1 MCVSMFRSSL
11 YAFAWSCSQSVC
23 APAVCIYVWSLCANV
38 HTAASVTWLV
48 SVGSNQSN
56 GDLISQ
62 QYVCFLGSQGTPTTH
77 SQLLLFATIAKD
89 LCNANKNGRSQDLNG
104 NLILCLFVLCLLH
117 FMHLLWQ
124 VPVNG
129 RQERYIG
136 DKKKA
141 HPLKKTSLVH
151 PWAFLTLHFTL
162 FQLLYCYLLANA
174 FITASH
180 FALSNTSTKHT
191 QTHRTAILS
200 LAPVR
205 LRTSVLGDNNFP

>member
-1 MCVSMFRSSL
+1 MVLQPVCVCTCCVYL
-11 YAFAWSCSQSVC
+11 CVESVC
-23 APAVCIYVWSLCANV
+23 KCTHSCIRDMTCLCGIQPEQRRFNLTAVRVFFWAARAP
-38 HTAASVTWLV
+38 
-48 SVGSNQSN
+48 
-56 GDLISQ
+56 
-62 QYVCFLGSQGTPTTH
+62 PTTH
-77 SQLLLFATIAKD
+77 AQLPLFSTIAKD

-124 VPVNG
+124 VPGNG
-129 RQERYIG
+129 RQERYIW

-141 HPLKKTSLVH
+141 HPLKKTALVH
-151 PWAFLTLHFTL
+151 LWAFLTLHFTL
-162 FQLLYCYLLANA
+162 FQLLYCYLFANA

-205 LRTSVLGDNNFP
+205 LRTSVLWDNNFP

>member
-1 MCVSMFRSSL
+1 MCVFWAAR
-11 YAFAWSCSQSVC
+11 
-23 APAVCIYVWSLCANV
+23 AP
-38 HTAASVTWLV
+38 
-48 SVGSNQSN
+48 
-56 GDLISQ
+56 
-62 QYVCFLGSQGTPTTH
+62 PTTH
-77 SQLLLFATIAKD
+77 AQLLLFATIAKD

-124 VPVNG
+124 VPGNR

-151 PWAFLTLHFTL
+151 LWAFLTLHFTL
-162 FQLLYCYLLANA
+162 FHLLYCYLPTNA

-191 QTHRTAILS
+191 QTHWTAILS

-205 LRTSVLGDNNFP
+205 PQTSVL